1 MAYGD
6 RMTIGI
12 KDFGRKVEITVRRGK
27 IIEAPGLKKITV
39 VYKDSPIRV
48 PKGRRVRKA

>member
-12 KDFGRKVEITVRRGK
+12 RDFGRKVEITVRRGK
-27 IIEAPGLKKITV
+27 IVEAPELKKITV
-39 VYKDSPIRV
+39 VYADDPTRI
-48 PKGRRVRKA
+48 PKGRRVPKS

>member
-12 KDFGRKVEITVRRGK
+12 TDFGRRVEITVKRGK
-27 IIEAPGLKKITV
+27 IVEAPELKKITV
-39 VYKDSPIRV
+39 VYADAPTRV
-48 PKGRRVRKA
+48 PKGRRMAKP